1 MTSGWAMW
9 RSALDTLLHFR
20 RKRREDRQRTLREVL
35 QSKTLQR
42 LILFLVIL
50 DLLVVALSVQ
60 FPWVAVLS
68 TLNAAVDLS
77 LLGIFVFEA
86 AALMHVLSPREY
98 IRKPWHVIDG
108 LFIIMSIVLELHELL
123 VHEDDLHPA
132 SPFVSLSIRVWRI
145 LRIVHAFTIAL
156 ELEYQEVQSAA
167 ALEGRLHDTLLRV
180 SALESELYVTSQQQQ
195 QFPAFRFI
203 HNRKSEIGNHSAV
216 LQCWK
221 KKGVLEEEHDGFGI
235 ISAVVRARSFVRS
248 FDRWSRYHEK
258 HARAALERE
267 LARLNRVK
275 RSYDA
280 LGVRVPF

>member
-1 MTSGWAMW
+1 MW

-20 RKRREDRQRTLREVL
+20 HKRREDRQRTLREVL

-42 LILFLVIL
+42 LILLLVIL
-50 DLLVVALSVQ
+50 DLVVVALSVQ
-60 FPWVAVLS
+60 FPWVAFLS

-77 LLGIFVFEA
+77 LLSIFVFEA
-86 AALMHVLSPREY
+86 LALMHVLSPREY
-98 IRKPWHVIDG
+98 FRKPWHVIDG
-108 LFIIMSIVLELHELL
+108 AFIVMSIVLEIHELL

-167 ALEGRLHDTLLRV
+167 ALETRLHDALLRV
-180 SALESELYVTSQQQQ
+180 SALESEL
-195 QFPAFRFI
+195 
-203 HNRKSEIGNHSAV
+203 
-216 LQCWK
+216 
-221 KKGVLEEEHDGFGI
+221 
-235 ISAVVRARSFVRS
+235 
-248 FDRWSRYHEK
+248 YHEK